1 MELSHYNSQSF
12 LICTAEYI
20 DQGITKIEVIQVED
34 GEKLATQW
42 VWEAKLWNKKTL

>member
-1 MELSHYNSQSF
+1 MSLQFYYKWNYHITTPKDF

-34 GEKLATQW
+34 GEKLAMQ
-42 VWEAKLWNKKTL
+42 